1 MYPSLSVLLQVR
13 EKIDSLTPSIPNL
26 CDHYNFT
33 LAEEPRLV
41 ITPAQPEYTAA
52 LGNPLAFTC
61 KAEVPDPT
69 LITDLKWI
77 SPEGL
82 EIGVGD
88 RISTDIYYQ
97 NGDTP
102 TNSLE
107 FSSFHESDSGNY
119 TCRATYTS
127 SQTLSASVKLSNQAS
142 INWIDVPTEQRAILG
157 KEYTVRCNV
166 TANPAPRVRWLK
178 DGVAISKNC
187 LRLDKRWCGYLY
199 PKRNTT
205 PSSSRLGFFSLLQG
219 LH

>member
-1 MYPSLSVLLQVR
+1 MYPSLSVLLQES
-13 EKIDSLTPSIPNL
+13 EKKLIVERHLFRNL
-26 CDHYNFT
+26 RDHYNFT

-52 LGNPLAFTC
+52 VGNPLAFTC

-88 RISTDIYYQ
+88 SISTETYYQ

-102 TNSLE
+102 TLSLE
-107 FSSFHESDSGNY
+107 FSSFHESNSGNY

-157 KEYTVRCNV
+157 KEYKVRCNV

-178 DGVAISKNC
+178 DGVAISKKSTHHNSV
-187 LRLDKRWCGYLY
+187 RLIRRC
-199 PKRNTT
+199 NQT
-205 PSSSRLGFFSLLQG
+205 
-219 LH
+219 

>member
-1 MYPSLSVLLQVR
+1 MILHL
-13 EKIDSLTPSIPNL
+13 
-26 CDHYNFT
+26 NFQIT

>member
-1 MYPSLSVLLQVR
+1 MILHL
-13 EKIDSLTPSIPNL
+13 
-26 CDHYNFT
+26 NFQIT

-88 RISTDIYYQ
+88 STHRQVLVQTFSTDRQVCQWRRLINTQRKYSLAALYSYYRLEISTDIYYQ

-178 DGVAISKNC
+178 DGVAISKIIN
-187 LRLDKRWCGYLY
+187 
-199 PKRNTT
+199 
-205 PSSSRLGFFSLLQG
+205 
-219 LH
+219 